1 MPSRTSNLSARALF
15 AANLRKARLAK
26 GLSQEALADLAGLHR
41 TYVGCVERNEKN
53 ISIDSMERLGK
64 ALGADLK
71 DLLDRGKA

>member
-1 MPSRTSNLSARALF
+1 MPSRPAHGTARALF
-15 AANLRKARLAK
+15 AINLRKARLAK

-64 ALGADLK
+64 ALGVELK